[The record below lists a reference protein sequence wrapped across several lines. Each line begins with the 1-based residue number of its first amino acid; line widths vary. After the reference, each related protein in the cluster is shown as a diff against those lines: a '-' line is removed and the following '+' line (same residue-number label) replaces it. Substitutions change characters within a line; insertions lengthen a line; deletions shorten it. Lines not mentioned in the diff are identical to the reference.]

1 MKEVSRKLF
10 SSEQASDGREAHR
23 GRQSTP
29 ELCSRCLLHLIY
41 RCGRRWFEYTHVSH
55 TTRLQAKRRILVLNY
70 ASYTARLKANVGSR
84 VVVAPGPHATRRYV
98 HAVIA
103 HRFEPVQHPVPS
115 RGGRVQS
122 WLPPNKSLVGVGRA
136 YRATG
141 YTLTGGLTGAHDG
154 QQVRK
159 RRHVHGR

>member
-1 MKEVSRKLF
+1 M
-10 SSEQASDGREAHR
+10 
-23 GRQSTP
+23 
-29 ELCSRCLLHLIY
+29 
-41 RCGRRWFEYTHVSH
+41 
-55 TTRLQAKRRILVLNY
+55 
-70 ASYTARLKANVGSR
+70 
-84 VVVAPGPHATRRYV
+84 VVAPGPHATRRYV

-141 YTLTGGLTGAHDG
+141 YTLTGGLLGAHDWTAG
-154 QQVRK
+154 SERAA
-159 RRHVHGR
+159 RTALHRTPTHVVIIG